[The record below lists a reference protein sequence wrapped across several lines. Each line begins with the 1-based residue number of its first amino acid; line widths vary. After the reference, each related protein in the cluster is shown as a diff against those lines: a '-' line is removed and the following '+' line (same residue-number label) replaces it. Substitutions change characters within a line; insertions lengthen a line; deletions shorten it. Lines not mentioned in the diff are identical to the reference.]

1 MLLSSWETREIFLKV
16 VLVGKKQTKNGSK
29 KGNKKGPKL
38 PSRSKDQLED
48 CILLVKAMLM

>member
-29 KGNKKGPKL
+29 KRNKKGPKL